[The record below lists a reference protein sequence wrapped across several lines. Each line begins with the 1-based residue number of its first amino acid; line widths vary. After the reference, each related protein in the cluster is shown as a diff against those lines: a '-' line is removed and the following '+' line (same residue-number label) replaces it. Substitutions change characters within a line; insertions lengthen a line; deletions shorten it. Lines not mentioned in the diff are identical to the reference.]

1 MNYNKVTHWPIQLGR
16 CLFDS
21 NHTVLFTE
29 GKREE
34 GHPYVYGRTCR
45 WWHCVIVGSMEFWT
59 WIDLI
64 SIILLPLTIRMTL
77 ANLLNFLDFQLHSAK
92 VMMWVATTIINTSN
106 SKFKISISMTKL
118 IVTSVSYS
126 PFWLTS
132 LASQKQS
139 LLPIL
144 AVSFSI

>member
-1 MNYNKVTHWPIQLGR
+1 MFLWEQSTLCYLLKQ
-16 CLFDS
+16 
-21 NHTVLFTE
+21 
-29 GKREE
+29 RERKGFHSYMGE
-34 GHPYVYGRTCR
+34 ARR
-45 WWHCVIVGSMEFWT
+45 WWQCVIVGSMEFWT

-64 SIILLPLTIRMTL
+64 SIILLSLTIRMTL
-77 ANLLNFLDFQLHSAK
+77 AKSLNFLDFQLHSAK
-92 VMMWVATTIINTSN
+92 VMMWVATTIINTGN

-144 AVSFSI
+144 AVSFRI